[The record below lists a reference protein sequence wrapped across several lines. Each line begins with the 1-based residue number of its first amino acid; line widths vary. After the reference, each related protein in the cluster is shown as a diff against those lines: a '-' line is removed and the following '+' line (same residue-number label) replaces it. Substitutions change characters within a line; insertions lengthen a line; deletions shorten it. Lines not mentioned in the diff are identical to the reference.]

1 MQKIFL
7 AFLIVFEIVINNHGF
22 GQHTWIARQTEE
34 EDGSFFLHISF
45 KKKIV
50 TDYELIK
57 NSDGISYILKI
68 NTKNTLLDLMI
79 LNPDN
84 IFKPRVAT
92 SEEREGIM
100 RNEEIRKYLGLKD
113 KHEIYRFTRVQVR
126 DDDPNYLNWYPHNIG
141 GTTYETGPCRYFEI
155 CRIEGSN
162 DKILIRWIKSPI
174 YFNGTTFVMELLF
187 LNNDVGGTDDIHN
200 LVYRA
205 ALFTKKN
212 N

>member
-1 MQKIFL
+1 MKKIFL
-7 AFLIVFEIVINNHGF
+7 VFLIVFEIVIINHGF
-22 GQHTWIARQTEE
+22 GQHTWIARQTAE
-34 EDGSFFLHISF
+34 EDGSILLLISF

-68 NTKNTLLDLMI
+68 YTKNTLLDIMVQ
-79 LNPDN
+79 NPDN

-92 SEEREGIM
+92 PEEREGIM
-100 RNEEIRKYLGLKD
+100 KNEEIRKNLGLKD
-113 KHEIYRFTRVQVR
+113 KQETYHISRVQVR
-126 DDDPNYLNWYPHNIG
+126 DDDPNYLDWYPHNLG

-162 DKILIRWIKSPI
+162 DKILIRWIKNPI

-187 LNNDVGGTDDIHN
+187 LDNDIGGTDDIHS

-212 N
+212 Y